1 VRFGDSISL
10 VGYDLNHDLT
20 LYWQAAGRPP
30 IDYTVFIQVWDGD
43 EQVAGFDGQPVGGD
57 YPTSWWEAGE
67 TIVDVHRID
76 LGEDGLN
83 EALRTGRY
91 RLLVGLYRLDTG
103 ERLPASGPEGPLPD
117 YAVEIK

>member
-1 VRFGDSISL
+1 MGIEKKEDTYITVEESKLIPETVNRKEKTDIDVLLEADKQLLLIVEDNSDVRKYIIGHLED
-10 VGYDLNHDLT
+10 
-20 LYWQAAGRPP
+20 
-30 IDYTVFIQVWDGD
+30 DYRIRD
-43 EQVAGFDGQPVGGD
+43 A
-57 YPTSWWEAGE
+57 
-67 TIVDVHRID
+67 VD
-76 LGEDGLN
+76 GEDGLN